1 MIQSENCPYRGIRNA
16 CCKCPS
22 YNADMDICC
31 NITTAVVA
39 GAAASIESSVSSA
52 STYDD
57 RLKDYQEQRE
67 RLLKLSKEQLVD
79 LIIHEPTIY

>member
-1 MIQSENCPYRGIRNA
+1 MIQPENCPYKGIRNA
-16 CCKCPS
+16 CGKCPS

-31 NITTAVVA
+31 GSTTGV
-39 GAAASIESSVSSA
+39 AAATAANSAVTSS

-79 LIIHEPTIY
+79 LIIHEPTLL

>member
-1 MIQSENCPYRGIRNA
+1 MIQPESCPYKGIRNA
-16 CCKCPS
+16 CWKCPS

-31 NITTAVVA
+31 NVTTAVVA
-39 GAAASIESSVSSA
+39 AAAANDAATSS

-79 LIIHEPTIY
+79 LIIHVPTIY